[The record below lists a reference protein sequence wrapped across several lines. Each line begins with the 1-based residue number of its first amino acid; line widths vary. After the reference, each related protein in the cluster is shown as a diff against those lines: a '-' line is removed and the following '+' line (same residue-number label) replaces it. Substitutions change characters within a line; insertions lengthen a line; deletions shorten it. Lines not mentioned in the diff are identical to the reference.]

1 MNPSNMA
8 TNATV
13 TNEPKTVGELR
24 SAGAMSTLRYSGFD
38 QQNNTRSY
46 VFQHMVPGEKAK
58 PIVVSADITLLLQ
71 HKVRIQDGPAMCLY
85 TLMLEINDV
94 DFSQT
99 GPLRRL
105 VTAQDVLAYLASL
118 PRPPEPK
125 GKREKP
131 PDA

>member
-1 MNPSNMA
+1 MA
-8 TNATV
+8 TDATV

-24 SAGAMSTLRYSGFD
+24 AGGTMSNLRYSGFD

-58 PIVVSADITLLLQ
+58 PIVVSADIPMLLQ
-71 HKVRIQDGPAMCLY
+71 HKVRIQDGPALCLY
-85 TLMLEINDV
+85 TLMLAINDV

-99 GPLRRL
+99 GTLRRL
-105 VTAQDVLAYLASL
+105 VTVEDVVAYLASL
-118 PRPPEPK
+118 PRPSEPK
-125 GKREKP
+125 GKREKR